1 MAANSNVGKI
11 FSTAERLVCCKVSI
25 EMNIVSLKEPAFLGM
40 HIPLLKYYSNNGW
53 L

>member
-11 FSTAERLVCCKVSI
+11 FSTAERLVWCKVSI